1 MFDLS
6 TAQEGEFGESSWFSE
21 LILAAL
27 ASSFTGG
34 ILVATPEGERVA
46 FFRGGHP
53 AHTGGRGF
61 QSHYLGQLLLE
72 AQEISDD
79 QLQAALER
87 QNSEPNR
94 PLLGPCLVALGADPN
109 AIKRAVQQQTIRRF
123 AELVALT
130 QGQWQSAPGES
141 ARVRELG
148 VPVDGWLILTSA
160 LTEHA
165 SDLELKTFSNEL
177 LGKSVQLVPTGLTK
191 IEVFQSA
198 AEGVL
203 RYLTKPRKPDQL
215 ERAVGNRRKVRAVL
229 KILDR
234 ANALEHWPASKGIPI
249 PKATLLKG
257 VSFPSSSPSVPT
269 SSAGAEPPLSA
280 TSSPA
285 SSPLGSSSS
294 ASSTTSRPEL
304 RATPG
309 GVGSAASPAGAGAGA
324 GASMS
329 ANAARRAATRDI
341 TADLTRRMEEAKL
354 LKEVKAFVE
363 GIAEKNHF
371 EVLGVDRNT
380 DAATLRKTYT
390 LLAKRF
396 HPDSV
401 GADADAELSLGL
413 KEISA
418 RINEAYEVL
427 SEKESRTEYIAL
439 LDDKRFLG
447 DARKAARVRD
457 ADVKGQ
463 MGLVMLRKRD
473 FLRARELFSQAMELD
488 PDSATHKA
496 HFAWALF
503 ADPKSERTSAT
514 EKAYVLLLD
523 AVRLAGKDAT
533 IRTYLGQVLKAQD
546 RGKEALAHF
555 KEAVVLDPKNAEA
568 QREIRLLT
576 QRLEKTKETQKK
588 PGLGRFFKKS

>member
-1 MFDLS
+1 MLDLS
-6 TAQEGEFGESSWFSE
+6 APQEGELGEAAWFSE
-21 LILAAL
+21 LLLAAL
-27 ASSFTGG
+27 AGAFTGG

-53 AHTGGRGF
+53 VHTGGRGF
-61 QSHYLGQLLLE
+61 QSNYLGEILLE
-72 AQEISDD
+72 AQQVTAE
-79 QLQAALER
+79 QLQTALEQ
-87 QNSEPNR
+87 QNRDPNHP
-94 PLLGPCLVALGADPN
+94 PLGACLVARGADPN
-109 AIKRAVQQQTIRRF
+109 DIKRAVQQQTLRRF

-130 QGQWQSAPGES
+130 QGRWQSAPGES
-141 ARVRELG
+141 ARVRDLG
-148 VPVDGWLILTSA
+148 VPVDGWLTLTSA
-160 LTEHA
+160 LVEHA
-165 SDLELKTFSNEL
+165 SDLELKAFSNEL

-191 IEVFQSA
+191 IEVFQTA
-198 AEGVL
+198 AENVL

-215 ERAVGNRRKVRAVL
+215 ERAVGNRRQVRAIL

-234 ANALEHWPASKGIPI
+234 ANALEQGPASRGIPI

-257 VSFPSSSPSVPT
+257 VSFPSSSSSVPT
-269 SSAGAEPPLSA
+269 SSPGTESTSTGPSSSA
-280 TSSPA
+280 PSGTSSAPS
-285 SSPLGSSSS
+285 SSPSSSSS
-294 ASSTTSRPEL
+294 A
-304 RATPG
+304 RADARQP
-309 GVGSAASPAGAGAGA
+309 ASGLV
-324 GASMS
+324 GASS
-329 ANAARRAATRDI
+329 DGGSRRRPAATRDI

-354 LKEVKAFVE
+354 LKEVRAFAQ
-363 GIAEKNHF
+363 GLGEKNHF

-380 DAATLRKTYT
+380 DAAALRKTYT

-396 HPDSV
+396 HPDAV
-401 GADADAELSLGL
+401 GSDADAELSQGL

-427 SEKESRTEYIAL
+427 SDKESRAEYVAL

-473 FLRARELFSQAMELD
+473 FSRARELFSQAMELD
-488 PDSATHKA
+488 PDNAMHKA

-503 ADPKSERTSAT
+503 ADPRSERASAT
-514 EKAYVLLLD
+514 EKAYILLLD
-523 AVRLAGKDAT
+523 AVRVAGKDST

-546 RGKEALAHF
+546 RAKEALTHF
-555 KEAVVLDPKNAEA
+555 KEAVAIDPKNAEA

-576 QRLEKTKETQKK
+576 QRLEKSKETQKK
-588 PGLGRFFKKS
+588 PGLGRFFKKP